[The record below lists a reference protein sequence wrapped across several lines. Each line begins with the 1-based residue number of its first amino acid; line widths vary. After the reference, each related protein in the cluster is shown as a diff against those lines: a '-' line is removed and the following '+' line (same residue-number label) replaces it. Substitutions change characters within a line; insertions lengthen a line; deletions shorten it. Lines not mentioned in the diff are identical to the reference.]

1 MSRPEQPAPDGASR
15 SYHLQEVLAHYPGV
29 REDHLRSL
37 VKFGLISRPIE
48 HDAERRIAFA
58 DLAVI
63 RQLYKALQEGA
74 PFKAVLRAMLASREG
89 QLALDFRLESQPAT
103 VVSLQSALQSR
114 TRVTPLAHPGSTHRE
129 TDELAEEYFLV
140 ASSLD
145 DGTAAN
151 QPRAA
156 LGYRRALEVDP
167 ALVPAL
173 INLANIHYANDQ
185 LIEALALYDRAVRLD
200 PDVFEGHFN
209 LGNIYHDLGR
219 YAEAEGCY
227 RRALELNP
235 GYPEAHLYL
244 AVALE
249 KAGRSEAARLHW
261 RAYQSL
267 APEGEWVDLA
277 REFSDE

>member
-1 MSRPEQPAPDGASR
+1 
-15 SYHLQEVLAHYPGV
+15 GV

-37 VKFGLISRPIE
+37 LKFGLISRPVE

-63 RQLYKALQEGA
+63 RRLYKALQEGA

-103 VVSLQSALQSR
+103 VVSLQPALQNR
-114 TRVTPLAHPGSTHRE
+114 TRATPLAYPGSTHRE
-129 TDELAEEYFLV
+129 TDKLAEEYFLV

-145 DGTAAN
+145 DGSAAN

-200 PDVFEGHFN
+200 PEVFEGHFN

-235 GYPEAHLYL
+235 GYPEAHLYM

-249 KAGRSEAARLHW
+249 KAGKSEAARLHW
-261 RAYQSL
+261 KAYQSL
-267 APEGEWVDLA
+267 APDGEWVDLA
-277 REFSDE
+277 REFSE